1 MNRNFSMIFRGLADL
16 RGIVCV
22 FFLLLCLL
30 GGTFPA
36 MAARLKDMAEVQ
48 GMRANQISGYGLVV
62 GLNGTGDGTQAEF
75 TIKSIA
81 NMLERMGVNVDPKN
95 LKTKNVAG
103 VMVTAQLPPFAKIG
117 QKVDVVVSSMGDAKS
132 LQGGTLLLA
141 PLKGVDGKIYALA
154 QGPISIG
161 GFAAGGAG
169 ASTQKNHPTAGRIPA
184 GASVEREVGF
194 PINEKNEV
202 VMSLFH
208 PDFTTVQRAVDAI
221 NKKMGEIARAKDAET
236 IAITVPPSYQNNVV
250 GLMAAIENVEL
261 SPDQKA
267 RVILDERTGTV
278 VMGADV
284 RISKVAIAH
293 GNLSIQIKENPQV
306 SQPQPFSQ
314 GATAVT
320 PQTSVNV
327 TEQGAKLLVLDAN
340 SNIGE
345 LVRALNAIGVTPRDM
360 IAILQ
365 SLRAAGAIQADVEVI

>member
-1 MNRNFSMIFRGLADL
+1 MHKGFSMRYRTLAYFRDILS
-16 RGIVCV
+16 V
-22 FFLLLCLL
+22 FFALLFFL
-30 GGTFPA
+30 GCAVPVN
-36 MAARLKDMAEVQ
+36 AARLKDMAEVQ

-117 QKVDVVVSSMGDAKS
+117 QKLDVVVSSMGDAKS
-132 LQGGTLLLA
+132 LQGGTLLLT

-169 ASTQKNHPTAGRIPA
+169 ASAQKNHPTAGRIPA
-184 GASVEREVGF
+184 GASVEREIGF

-208 PDFTTVQRAVDAI
+208 SDFTTVQRAVDAI
-221 NKKMGEIARAKDAET
+221 NKKMGGIARAKDAET
-236 IAITVPPSYQNNVV
+236 IVITVPPNYHDNVV

-284 RISKVAIAH
+284 KISKVAIAH

-327 TEQGAKLLVLDAN
+327 TEQGAKLLVLDSN

>member
-1 MNRNFSMIFRGLADL
+1 MSGMCGLQVDFKP
-16 RGIVCV
+16 IVGL
-22 FFLLLCLL
+22 FIIFLLSL
-30 GGTFPA
+30 TYA
-36 MAARLKDMAEVQ
+36 VSSQAARLKDMAEVQ
-48 GMRANQISGYGLVV
+48 GMRNNQISGYGLVV

-95 LKTKNVAG
+95 LKTKNIAG

-117 QKVDVVVSSMGDAKS
+117 QKLDVVVSSMGDAKS
-132 LQGGTLLLA
+132 LQGGTLLMT

-169 ASTQKNHPTAGRIPA
+169 ASAQKNHPTAGRIPA
-184 GASVEREVGF
+184 GASVEREISF

-208 PDFTTVQRAVDAI
+208 SDFTTVQRAVDAI
-221 NKKMGEIARAKDAET
+221 NKKMGGIARAKDAET
-236 IAITVPPSYQNNVV
+236 IVITVPSNYQNNVV

-284 RISKVAIAH
+284 KISKVAIAH
-293 GNLSIQIKENPQV
+293 GNLSIQIKESSQV

-314 GATAVT
+314 GVTAVT

-327 TEQGAKLLVLDAN
+327 TEQGAKLLVLDSN